1 MEDFEKTLT
10 ASLSRAPPFLINTL
24 KRFIAVKPVIDV
36 SNCKR
41 CGECYRACPPNAI
54 ALKKAR
60 VPDIDYSKCIRCYCC
75 QELCP
80 EGAITVSAPLIRR
93 LLKR

>member
-1 MEDFEKTLT
+1 M
-10 ASLSRAPPFLINTL
+10 LSRTPPFLINTL
-24 KRFIAVKPVIDV
+24 KRFIAVKPVINV
-36 SNCKR
+36 KNCKR

-54 ALKKAR
+54 AFKKAQG
-60 VPDIDYSKCIRCYCC
+60 PDIDYNKCIRCYCC